1 MGHTIPMSTS
11 IARGSVCTK
20 KTDRRNGDFPRGQGA
35 SDRSD
40 RYRKR
45 EMCIRDSLLRWGI
58 FVPTMQA
65 FNKTDEG
72 RYSGAGSNVTDK
84 TWPYPIP
91 QNEIDFVGGSL
102 VQNEN
107 Y

>member
-1 MGHTIPMSTS
+1 MCQALRELFADDLRKAVRHERRVELACEG
-11 IARGSVCTK
+11 RRL
-20 KTDRRNGDFPRGQGA
+20 TD
-35 SDRSD
+35 
-40 RYRKR
+40 
-45 EMCIRDSLLRWGI
+45 LLRWGV
-58 FVPTMQA
+58 FVSTMQA
-65 FNKTDEG
+65 FNKTSEG
-72 RYSGAGSNVTDK
+72 QYSSAGSNVTDR